1 MSFSD
6 LPVELQQ
13 KIFSYL
19 NWPTR
24 VKIENVCKDWQT
36 VLRNRLWYMASEM
49 QINIHV
55 NSDSADRKM
64 NNNLLTYNLKYNH
77 IIENENISA
86 VRRHGNPTMHYS
98 LFPIGLQSE
107 VDVSI
112 IKQNGRLY
120 LSSLFDNFL
129 RLTINR
135 YD

>member
-1 MSFSD
+1 
-6 LPVELQQ
+6 
-13 KIFSYL
+13 
-19 NWPTR
+19 
-24 VKIENVCKDWQT
+24 
-36 VLRNRLWYMASEM
+36 MASEM

-55 NSDSADRKM
+55 NSDSAGKM
-64 NNNLLTYNLKYNH
+64 NNNLLLKYHH

-86 VRRHGNPTMHYS
+86 VRRQGNPTIHYS

-120 LSSLFDNFL
+120 LPSLFDNFL

-135 YD
+135 YDLIDVFKWEIYGFYFQG